1 MDTQDQAAP
10 LVSVTFVASAS
21 PYHEGDI
28 AGFVE
33 AEAKAYVDNGKAVY
47 TVAEQATEGELAQA
61 GDELQLDAAQADVT
75 VDDPVPAAQD
85 EALADEAAAQAE
97 LAVLP
102 AEPAA
107 EAEAQPAP
115 EPAEAAPAAKPAPA
129 RRK

>member
-28 AGFVE
+28 AGFP
-33 AEAKAYVDNGKAVY
+33 ANEAKVYVDNGMAVY
-47 TVAEQATEGELAQA
+47 TAAEQAQA
-61 GDELQLDAAQADVT
+61 GDELPLESAQADVT
-75 VDDPVPAAQD
+75 VDDPVPPAQD
-85 EALADEAAAQAE
+85 EVPAEAEAAQAE
-97 LAVLP
+97 LAAQP

-107 EAEAQPAP
+107 KADAEPTP
-115 EPAEAAPAAKPAPA
+115 DPAETAPAAKPAPA